1 MVRTMTEGIVNRFL
15 SSAKAEVLQKNET
28 KIRCPCRRCKLKSL
42 IADPDSGQVRDH
54 LLLRGFMD
62 GYRWQGDE
70 DDYEVVHG
78 GRARNEEGQ
87 QDNHRGS
94 GGREDE
100 ESPGDDHDGD
110 AVHSPHVGGK
120 ENRVSSGFTAREIP
134 CVHEQ
139 LHHLS
144 GRARGVYHMSGVRR
158 HSIQEEE
165 ESSLKSGVILSDHS
179 SSAAVFHGP

>member
-15 SSAKAEVLQKNET
+15 SSVKAEMLQKNET
-28 KIRCPCRRCKLKSL
+28 EIRCPCRRCKLRSL
-42 IADPDSGQVRDH
+42 MDPDSVQVRDH

-87 QDNHRGS
+87 QDNRGE

-100 ESPGDDHDGD
+100 ESPGHDH
-110 AVHSPHVGGK
+110 
-120 ENRVSSGFTAREIP
+120 E
-134 CVHEQ
+134 
-139 LHHLS
+139 
-144 GRARGVYHMSGVRR
+144 
-158 HSIQEEE
+158 
-165 ESSLKSGVILSDHS
+165 
-179 SSAAVFHGP
+179 